1 MCQINNNFYT
11 VNPGSTIIVMI
22 QENLKFR
29 IDCVPRETL
38 YHLQLLTT
46 IVFIFNFKPAKFFP
60 SKWWGTWVNYYFV
73 FVSILSFFSCFLSRF
88 SYITIY
94 LYTWIIEF
102 LALMQVICQTFLY
115 LYKLTLL
122 RAIFW
127 LSFLFC
133 NVAILANSS

>member
-46 IVFIFNFKPAKFFP
+46 IVFIFNFKPANFFHQN
-60 SKWWGTWVNYYFV
+60 GEELELII
-73 FVSILSFFSCFLSRF
+73 ILSLCPFCHFSHVF
-88 SYITIY
+88 Y
-94 LYTWIIEF
+94 
-102 LALMQVICQTFLY
+102 QD
-115 LYKLTLL
+115 
-122 RAIFW
+122 
-127 LSFLFC
+127 
-133 NVAILANSS
+133 